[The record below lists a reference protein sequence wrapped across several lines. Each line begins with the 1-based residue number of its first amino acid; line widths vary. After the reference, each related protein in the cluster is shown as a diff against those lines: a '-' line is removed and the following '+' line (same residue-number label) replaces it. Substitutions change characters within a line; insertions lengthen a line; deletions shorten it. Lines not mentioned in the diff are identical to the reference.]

1 MLKQLEVLKE
11 EEKEFQNLKV
21 RWSLE
26 PASVPNP
33 RRDGVRAPLV
43 TPGRG
48 AAAGGAGNPSL
59 CPPPGRTSSCL
70 SQHCCCRAVCPQ
82 AMSPG
87 VVACPR
93 GLSLCRDRGSG
104 LRALFS
110 GPSSFWGM
118 TQRCGAS
125 TVGCK
130 GHLCPDLEGAE
141 QSGMLWWHKRTLLD
155 SSVVKSVLQRGA
167 MKMGKGLEGPYE
179 EQLR

>member
-1 MLKQLEVLKE
+1 MDPGACLCPQTHE
-11 EEKEFQNLKV
+11 EMGSEPP
-21 RWSLE
+21 WSLLAE
-26 PASVPNP
+26 GLHP
-33 RRDGVRAPLV
+33 
-43 TPGRG
+43 
-48 AAAGGAGNPSL
+48 GGAGNPSP

-125 TVGCK
+125 TVRCK

-141 QSGMLWWHKRTLLD
+141 QSGMLWWHKRMLLD
-155 SSVVKSVLQRGA
+155 SSVVKSVLQRG
-167 MKMGKGLEGPYE
+167 GYENGEGSGGAI
-179 EQLR
+179 